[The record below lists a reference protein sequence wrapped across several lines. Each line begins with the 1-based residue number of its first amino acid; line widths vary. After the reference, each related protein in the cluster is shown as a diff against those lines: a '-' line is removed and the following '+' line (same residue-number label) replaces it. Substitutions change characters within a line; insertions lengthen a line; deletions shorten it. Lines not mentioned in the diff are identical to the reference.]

1 MNAAEVL
8 RNVEKLLAENKKSW
22 PISQVYRDLEIFDWW
37 VDTLSRA
44 KLEQMRDFLTVAIAL
59 GYKGCPSF
67 KVGSAGFSHGM
78 WANRVPGP
86 NENPEREEVL
96 YHSFCPGEN
105 FYMVGWSD
113 NDWTGELHGVKEVM
127 KALVQHEVDNLIRR

>member
-8 RNVEKLLAENKKSW
+8 RNVEKLLADESKKSW

-37 VDTLSRA
+37 VDNLSRS

-59 GYKGCPSF
+59 GYKGIPSF

-78 WANRVPGP
+78 WAYRPASC
-86 NENPEREEVL
+86 EVL
-96 YHSFCPGEN
+96 YHTFCPGEN
-105 FYMVGWSD
+105 YYSVGWSND
-113 NDWTGELHGVKEVM
+113 DWTGELHSVKEVM
-127 KALVQHEVDNLIRR
+127 KALAQHEVNNLIGR